1 MNHYVVR
8 GQHDMTVGQQD
19 KIWTKNFISISL
31 TQLLFFTVFYTLLT
45 TLPIYVI
52 DDLGGSESQAGLVVT
67 FMLISAITVRPF
79 SAKVIDL
86 VGKKK
91 VLVISV
97 TFFLAMTA
105 SYLLASNFVILSAI
119 RFMHGISFGFMTTI
133 TGVIVADILPANRR
147 GEGMGYFAM
156 AMNIAVVAGPFIGLL
171 LIQHVSFQTL
181 FLFLIVLMVISLF
194 AALLVKIE
202 EGPGQENMTLTI
214 KWSDLFEVSVLPI
227 TVIIALV
234 GFSYGSIL
242 SFVPVYAETI
252 GLAKVS
258 SYFFLVFAIIM
269 IAFRP
274 YLGRA
279 FDEKGAR
286 FVLIPS
292 LIIFSAGL
300 ALLSV
305 AQTVAIFLIA
315 GGIIGLGYGSIL
327 PGFQALVVQHAGPK
341 RTSQAMSTL
350 FTLYDTGIALGAFTW
365 GIISATHG
373 FTTMYLVSALV
384 VAVTVVYFHLYSR
397 KTS

>member
-1 MNHYVVR
+1 
-8 GQHDMTVGQQD
+8 MTVGQQD

-97 TFFLAMTA
+97 TFFLVMTA

-252 GLAKVS
+252 GLTKVS